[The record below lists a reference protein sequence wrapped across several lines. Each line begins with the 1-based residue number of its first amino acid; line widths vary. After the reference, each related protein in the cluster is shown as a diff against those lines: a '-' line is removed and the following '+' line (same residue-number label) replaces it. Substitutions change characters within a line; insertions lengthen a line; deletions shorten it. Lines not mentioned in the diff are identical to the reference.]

1 MIHKNGAVG
10 EGQGRIEALGEGQG
24 VNSYRSP
31 VIQRL
36 IAINTVNSK
45 LINKYSEAKERE
57 G

>member
-45 LINKYSEAKERE
+45 LINKYSEANE
-57 G
+57 GEG